1 MCSSTPWALTW
12 YIYHI
17 SPICKR
23 ASSNSVWSTISVYRY
38 DFCSVFILYTFMFQ
52 CVKQSR
58 RQFEWR
64 SLRKRARSPLLK
76 PNGQLTYRLTRLVAL
91 GTFGA
96 LTKLSCRLSTL
107 HFQFQEL
114 CESRGGRPGLPVLM
128 SLTVSLDAKQPWTM
142 LTHWSQFVPNMS
154 TRHLRRW
161 SSTSSSSG

>member
-1 MCSSTPWALTW
+1 M
-12 YIYHI
+12 
-17 SPICKR
+17 
-23 ASSNSVWSTISVYRY
+23 
-38 DFCSVFILYTFMFQ
+38 
-52 CVKQSR
+52 KQSR
-58 RQFEWR
+58 RQFGWR

-128 SLTVSLDAKQPWTM
+128 SLTVSVDVKQPWTM
-142 LTHWSQFVPNMS
+142 LTHWSKFVPNMS
-154 TRHLRRW
+154 TDIRGDWALRHHHQASKVAHW
-161 SSTSSSSG
+161 SVTSFVLQLVSLKQNEAHSARAEATHKGDN